1 MSTKNKLLPHGG
13 NNYAYLLS
21 LHCEILTDFL
31 PCTNFNSYC
40 RINKHFTTFIY
51 TGYTNYYKEHL
62 VSWYFSHILYNY
74 QYQWTSSKVI
84 FHHQLH
90 LLKNLF
96 WMMLFSNLFLFSSHV
111 SLRILFFR
119 RLIARLNQTSK
130 LSRYLIR
137 NLAEKFILI

>member
-1 MSTKNKLLPHGG
+1 MRTRRTVPHLILSKSIQFIHIYKRNRYSQWRTIQFTRDVVIKVKLTFWCIKRSFFINTYFMSTKNKLLPHGS

-40 RINKHFTTFIY
+40 RINKHFITFIY

-74 QYQWTSSKVI
+74 
-84 FHHQLH
+84 
-90 LLKNLF
+90 
-96 WMMLFSNLFLFSSHV
+96 
-111 SLRILFFR
+111 
-119 RLIARLNQTSK
+119 
-130 LSRYLIR
+130 
-137 NLAEKFILI
+137 